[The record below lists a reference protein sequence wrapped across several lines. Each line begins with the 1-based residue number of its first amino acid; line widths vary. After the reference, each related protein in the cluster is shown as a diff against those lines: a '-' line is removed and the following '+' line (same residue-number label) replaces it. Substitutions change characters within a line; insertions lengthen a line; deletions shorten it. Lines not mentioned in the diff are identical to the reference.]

1 MESIIDALF
10 LEYCQM
16 DELSKNQNTI
26 LRAEYAPMCDR
37 IQSAFGLEFI
47 DRFAEL
53 HAQIHDTNRQVLF
66 RHGFYTGANL
76 MLELLTR
83 TPTSSRP

>member
-16 DELSKNQNTI
+16 DELSKNQRAI

-37 IQSAFGLEFI
+37 IQSAFGLDFI
-47 DRFAEL
+47 DRFVEL
-53 HAQIHDTNRQVLF
+53 HAQIHDTNTQALF
-66 RHGFYTGANL
+66 RHGFYTGTNL
-76 MLELLTR
+76 MLELLTQAP
-83 TPTSSRP
+83 TPSKS